1 MIPIIDYVHAELDN
15 VINDYSKLA
24 IVRHAAQNAVM
35 VIDKYYAHTD
45 ESVMYR
51 VAIHTFFFSTV
62 IVPCTSCHCACMHV
76 CVCHTLI

>member
-1 MIPIIDYVHAELDN
+1 MLKISKVNIPLIHQVIPIIDYVHAELDN

-35 VIDKYYAHTD
+35 VIDKYYACTN

-51 VAIHTFFFSTV
+51 VAICMFFF
-62 IVPCTSCHCACMHV
+62 
-76 CVCHTLI
+76 LLL